1 MPDNAIVLEGMT
13 ALYLSS
19 ERATDL
25 RAQQIDAVLAWVRTG
40 GHLIVAIDQVGDVGA
55 NRWLKEVLP
64 VTVSGTTQ
72 MKPGNQLEEWLRTPV
87 ERSVRHRG
95 TQRSGKSNN
104 DKDVKVTCD
113 RPYSDTV
120 DDIAFGATELSV
132 ITTSG
137 TRGSIELAL

>member
-72 MKPGNQLEEWLRTPV
+72 MKPAINWRNGCAPPW
-87 ERSVRHRG
+87 
-95 TQRSGKSNN
+95 SGR
-104 DKDVKVTCD
+104 C
-113 RPYSDTV
+113 
-120 DDIAFGATELSV
+120 DIAELNAAASP
-132 ITTSG
+132 ITTKTSK
-137 TRGSIELAL
+137 